1 MYHPIEI
8 IKNYWAIL
16 IRKLSHGV
24 SCQDCEVN
32 GHLIHIGVSS
42 ELEKYRADTYATKE
56 PETIEWMDRFFKTDE
71 VMWDIGANIGL
82 YSLYAA
88 RAKGLKIFAF
98 EPESTNF
105 ARLNN
110 NINLNQLS
118 DRMTAYNV
126 PVGGEEKFDLLYLN
140 PHSQRESKSAD
151 LTPGAAMHNVGGNID
166 HAGAEFASHLQQG
179 VFMSTGD
186 RLVEHWGI
194 PFPNHIKIDVDGLE
208 EEIISGMQSVLSDPR
223 LRSLLVEVS
232 MKRVEKDMIYK
243 EMLRHGFEPVTEFS
257 DHSSRQLKGTPYEDC
272 YNMVF
277 VRDHSVVSEH
287 QD

>member
-16 IRKLSHGV
+16 IRKLHRGI

-56 PETIEWMDRFFKTDE
+56 PETIEWMDRLFKSDE

-88 RAKGLKIFAF
+88 RAKGLKVFAF

-110 NINLNQLS
+110 NINLNQ
-118 DRMTAYNV
+118 
-126 PVGGEEKFDLLYLN
+126 DL
-140 PHSQRESKSAD
+140 HIAD
-151 LTPGAAMHNVGGNID
+151 IH
-166 HAGAEFASHLQQG
+166 
-179 VFMSTGD
+179 
-186 RLVEHWGI
+186 
-194 PFPNHIKIDVDGLE
+194 
-208 EEIISGMQSVLSDPR
+208 
-223 LRSLLVEVS
+223 
-232 MKRVEKDMIYK
+232 
-243 EMLRHGFEPVTEFS
+243 
-257 DHSSRQLKGTPYEDC
+257 
-272 YNMVF
+272 
-277 VRDHSVVSEH
+277 
-287 QD
+287 